1 MIVQV
6 ALVLAAVAALFSP
19 YPAAALMFAFLLFF
33 S

>member
-6 ALVLAAVAALFSP
+6 ALIVAAVVSLFSP